1 MSRYGEEQGEALRSL
16 EVWNR
21 PMRLGTNRG
30 LALVTVL
37 LFSMILMMM
46 VIALYRSVE
55 GELLVSQN
63 FRDQQGATFL
73 AEAGVMDAVAQLET
87 DPDWTAGFQDKT
99 LPGIPGSYTVT
110 FNTTGAPYSNL
121 ESVNNSDGSG
131 GDNYRGTAMV
141 PAGYVDVV
149 CTAKVGSQKRTLEA
163 LVNVGGGLYQV
174 DGAMVSTGRID
185 MRGDITVDGR
195 AAIGDP
201 TRVDGD
207 IQSDLNDPGNNLV
220 TYDGSG
226 TALFDG
232 KVSTVGSAAAAI
244 NLNGATPAGGTQ
256 TGASAKNPQEV
267 NILGKI
273 AAHSGATPFSV
284 NSTGTTTL
292 SPSGGDNKLYHSGDL
307 VITDGDLVLNGVE
320 LYVDGNVSIK
330 GSITGEGTLYVGGKT
345 TFEGDAR
352 ILAATPDKVGLFSE
366 GDVKL
371 TGFDGTAYMNSLAT
385 GGQISSSAW
394 QQLGESIQDY
404 QTQLAGSPVFAPVS
418 TIDCLSQEISGY
430 PHGPFV
436 LPNPVTVAGRQP
448 DVTGTLISQ
457 LKNLPQSSQRDKM
470 ISKLTQIRDLFYS
483 EVNGSAAEYNALANL
498 AQGRL
503 VKGAFDSAIDNGQTQ
518 FLSYMRSYVDNIDY
532 DHLGSAYFQG
542 LVFTHG
548 SFYADSEIS
557 ILGALVAKNNGS
569 QSPSVVNGE
578 NLNPGDVLLATNTR
592 LRYIE
597 DFFKPKD
604 PNGNTGP
611 QGANVAL
618 WVGR

>member
-1 MSRYGEEQGEALRSL
+1 MLNKP
-16 EVWNR
+16 V
-21 PMRLGTNRG
+21 RLGANRG

-37 LFSMILMMM
+37 LFSMVLLMM

-73 AEAGVMDAVAQLET
+73 AEAGVMDAVAELET

-99 LPGIPGSYTVT
+99 LPGIPGSYTIT

-121 ESVNNSDGSG
+121 ESVNNSDGAG

-149 CTAKVGSQKRTLEA
+149 CTAQVGSQKRTLEA
-163 LVNVGGGLYQV
+163 LVHIGGGLYQV

-207 IQSDLNDPGNNLV
+207 IQSDLNDPGNDLV
-220 TYDGSG
+220 TYDGTG
-226 TALFDG
+226 TAMFDG

-244 NLNGATPAGGTQ
+244 NLNGTTPAGGTQ
-256 TGASAKNPQEV
+256 TGASAVNPQEV

-273 AAHSGATPFSV
+273 AANSGATPCTV
-284 NSTGTTTL
+284 TSTGTTTL

-352 ILAATPDKVGLFSE
+352 ILASSPDKVGLFSE

-371 TGFDGTAYMNSLAT
+371 TGFDGSAYMESLIAN
-385 GGQISSSAW
+385 GQIDGSAW
-394 QQLGESIQDY
+394 QQLGDSIGDY
-404 QTQLAGSPVFAPVS
+404 NSQLQLPAPALGPGGLL
-418 TIDCLSQEISGY
+418 DRLSQEISGIS
-430 PHGPFV
+430 GSV
-436 LPNPVTVAGRQP
+436 WASVTTPGRQH
-448 DVTGTLISQ
+448 DVTGKLLSQ
-457 LKNLPQSSQRDKM
+457 LNSVPASHQRTQMVK
-470 ISKLTQIRDLFYS
+470 KLTDLRGLFFSYLD
-483 EVNGSAAEYNALANL
+483 GSAPEANALNNL
-498 AQGRL
+498 SQGRL
-503 VKGAFDSAIDNGQTQ
+503 VAGAFDAAIDNGQTQ
-518 FLSYMRSYVDNIDY
+518 YIPYMGSYVENIDY
-532 DHLGSAYFQG
+532 NHLGSAYFQG

-548 SFYADSEIS
+548 SFYADSEIT

-597 DFFKPKD
+597 DFFKPDD
-604 PNGNTGP
+604 PNGSSGP
-611 QGANVAL
+611 QGASVAL